1 MTDLTFR
8 RWFPNMLALGL
19 GMALC
24 CRGAEPKVFHD
35 RVSPHWFAG
44 ADGVTNRFWYRV
56 DLPTGKP
63 EMVTINAET
72 GERQVAPANTGG
84 TLTPLERP
92 HPSENSSAETEIR
105 FVNHLDTEV
114 ELFWVN
120 TDGHR
125 VPYGT
130 IPANGEKSQH
140 TFVGHVWVLT
150 AKSRNLSVAF
160 AAEELAGT
168 AVADQNTMHERGSR
182 HPESPES
189 PASATRSP
197 DGKWDA
203 FVRADNLF
211 LRNTASGAETQL
223 TTNAGPHDTY
233 ARNAEADRAVGM
245 NYDAHDPET
254 PTPEVYWSPD
264 SQSVIALRMI
274 PGAQRKVYLVESS
287 PEDQLQPKLQSYPY
301 LKPGDEV
308 PIRKPHLF
316 AVATKAEIAVDDAQF
331 QHPWSIDDFRWD
343 RDSARFTFLFNQRGH
358 QALRVLAVDA
368 RTGAVQPV
376 INEESKTFVDYSG
389 KFYCNYLDDT
399 GEIIWMSERD
409 GWNHLYLYDAKTG
422 AVKNQI
428 TRGEWVVRSVD
439 WVDERRREIWFQAG
453 GIVPGQDPYFIQ
465 FCRIKFDGT
474 GLTVL
479 TGGNGTHQADFS
491 PDRKYLID
499 TWSRVDLPPVT
510 DLRRSADGGLVC
522 HLETAEITGKL
533 PLPRPFVAKGRDG
546 ATDIYGAVW
555 LPANFN
561 RHKKYAVIE
570 DIYAGPQDSFTPK
583 AFRAAARQQQLA
595 DRGYIVVQLDGMGTA
610 NRSKKFH
617 DVCWKNLR
625 DAGLPDRVAWIRA
638 AAKVI
643 PAMDLS
649 RVGIYGTSAGGQ
661 DALRAVLDDGDFY
674 KACVADSGCYDN
686 RMDKIWWNEQWMG
699 WPVDASYER
708 SSCVADASK
717 LQGRLLLMAGETDH
731 NVDPATTMQVVNA
744 LVKADKDFEMFI
756 MPGHDHGVLG
766 SDYGWKRLE
775 DFFARSLGGPK

>member
-1 MTDLTFR
+1 
-8 RWFPNMLALGL
+8 MLALGL

-223 TTNAGPHDTY
+223 TTNAGPHNTY

-264 SQSVIALRMI
+264 SQSVVALRMI

-316 AVATKAEIAVDDAQF
+316 AVATKAEIAVDDGQF

-708 SSCVADASK
+708 SSCVVDAAK